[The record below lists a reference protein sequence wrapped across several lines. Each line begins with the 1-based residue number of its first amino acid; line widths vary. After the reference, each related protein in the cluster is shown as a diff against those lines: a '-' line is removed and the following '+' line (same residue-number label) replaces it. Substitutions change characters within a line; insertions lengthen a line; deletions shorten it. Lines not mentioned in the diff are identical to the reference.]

1 MKTFSILPWYFL
13 LLIVGLCASVMVTTE
28 GMTQE
33 KSVMGTTP
41 IDVLS
46 AETSPAI
53 LIVVAQRNI
62 GTTKVDDFKN
72 AVGVKYPNM
81 NIKVFNSTNDART
94 NEFLQI
100 ISTEK
105 ITATYGF
112 VILKPNSAYNI
123 TKPNSD
129 TNKPY
134 ISCKTELDL

>member
-1 MKTFSILPWYFL
+1 
-13 LLIVGLCASVMVTTE
+13 MVTTE
-28 GMTQE
+28 GMTRE
-33 KSVMGTTP
+33 ETVMGETP
-41 IDVLS
+41 VDVLS
-46 AETSPAI
+46 TVTSPAI

-81 NIKVFNSTNDART
+81 NIKVFKSMNDART

-105 ITATYGF
+105 LTATYGF